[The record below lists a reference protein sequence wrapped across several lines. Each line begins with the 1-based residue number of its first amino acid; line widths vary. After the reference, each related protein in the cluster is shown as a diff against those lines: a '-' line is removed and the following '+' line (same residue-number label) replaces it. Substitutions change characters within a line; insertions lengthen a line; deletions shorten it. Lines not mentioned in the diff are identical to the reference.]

1 MLSIAICDDE
11 ILDCCNIARDI
22 KKILEEMKTPFII
35 RQFNTGK
42 DLLQA
47 KEDFDIIFLD
57 ILMCDMHGMRTAQ
70 LLREKA
76 FDKLLVFI
84 SASRKYVFDAY
95 DVEAFSYLVKPVA
108 SSKLKSV
115 LQRANK
121 KLEQHSEDFMIINK
135 DRQKIKL
142 MLKDIYYFEIKGR
155 IIYAHGIDGIFD
167 YYEKIGVLE
176 KDLQDR
182 GFFRCHKSF
191 LVNLKYVN
199 TYNRQEVILDNGEK
213 IMIAKRRYEAFCKGI
228 LAFMKESRGT
238 I

>member
-11 ILDCCNIARDI
+11 ILDCCNIASDI

-121 KLEQHSEDFMIINK
+121 KLEHHSEDFIIISR

-142 MLKDIYYFEIKGR
+142 MLKDIYYFEIRGR

-176 KDLQDR
+176 KDLQDK

-213 IMIAKRRYEAFCKGI
+213 IIMAKRRYEAFCKGI
-228 LAFMKESRGT
+228 LAFMKESRGN